1 MRVRNSFYAHGR
13 GVHRVSLPVI
23 SVGNITVGGT
33 GKTPLV
39 TWIVK
44 RLREAGHHPAI
55 VIRGYASVDPS
66 KADEVVEYQDQF
78 ENIDMIVGADRF
90 ANITKYLEGGGK
102 ADCLVMD
109 DGFQHRRLHRDLDIV
124 VLDFLRNALEERMLP
139 AGWLREPI
147 CGLRRAD
154 ALVVSHT
161 QQKSPEYAANV
172 EQCAGKEPVAWT
184 AHHWEEL
191 GVHTSEGKSTE
202 GLGWLMEKQL
212 LSVWVLDIP
221 GPSSK
226 HLFGLVQKFHC
237 SYPLAIT
244 NHY

>member
-1 MRVRNSFYAHGR
+1 VRVRNSFYAHGR

-90 ANITKYLEGGGK
+90 GRTNVA
-102 ADCLVMD
+102 
-109 DGFQHRRLHRDLDIV
+109 RRL
-124 VLDFLRNALEERMLP
+124 
-139 AGWLREPI
+139 
-147 CGLRRAD
+147 
-154 ALVVSHT
+154 
-161 QQKSPEYAANV
+161 
-172 EQCAGKEPVAWT
+172 VA
-184 AHHWEEL
+184 
-191 GVHTSEGKSTE
+191 
-202 GLGWLMEKQL
+202 
-212 LSVWVLDIP
+212 
-221 GPSSK
+221 
-226 HLFGLVQKFHC
+226 
-237 SYPLAIT
+237 
-244 NHY
+244 